1 MRKSILEYLKGKYV
15 SVLVKFKD
23 PKTGQ
28 NTWNGRLV
36 DFDKWGII
44 LDTASDEEDK
54 YKFMVIPKME
64 INDILMFKQQY

>member
-1 MRKSILEYLKGKYV
+1 MRKDILEYLRDKYV

-23 PKTGQ
+23 PITGQ

-44 LDTASDEEDK
+44 LDT
-54 YKFMVIPKME
+54 
-64 INDILMFKQQY
+64 